1 MQTTTPIPKKPII
14 PLRNLNTGLSV
25 VLFFLGLYILVWP
38 LLPAIS
44 WWLRHNAP
52 VISSPVNVS
61 VSIGDLKIPAD
72 NALFLPSLDLQENI
86 LEGESVKTVNRGIW
100 RRPHSSTPDKGSNT
114 VLVGHRFTYS
124 GHAVFY
130 NLDKLR
136 IGDPIIAYWQ
146 GKAYQYKV
154 SSISVVPPETVSVE
168 AGTAQPVL
176 TLYTCTPLWSVKD
189 RLVIQA
195 SLEESI

>member
-1 MQTTTPIPKKPII
+1 MKSVIAIEKPN
-14 PLRNLNTGLSV
+14 PSLRKLNTGLSI

-44 WWLRHNAP
+44 WWLQHSAP

-61 VSIGDLKIPAD
+61 ISIGDLKIPAD
-72 NALFLPSLDLQENI
+72 NSLFLPSLDLQEKI

-100 RRPHSSTPDKGSNT
+100 RRPLSSTPDMGSNT

-130 NLDKLR
+130 NLDKLKP
-136 IGDPIIAYWQ
+136 GDPIIAFWQ
-146 GKAYQYKV
+146 GKAYKYKV
-154 SSISVVPPETVSVE
+154 TSISVVPPEAVSIEASTV
-168 AGTAQPVL
+168 QPIL

-189 RLVIQA
+189 RLVVQA
-195 SLEESI
+195 SLEPEL